1 MYPAYKHQ
9 LQDQRSMK
17 VFKKNELNVDPDL
30 VNKFTR
36 NQAWNETLNCPYYGL
51 MSLRKTQEKPINSL
65 SKEENILVP
74 FTMGNKKDRMN
85 IRKVKSA
92 IKHRNQLREMDSKI
106 YNLIELCHK
115 SSKIEWK
122 KIYDDNQEFRNTQ
135 KKKMGDTEHLSYDDL
150 VDLVRI

>member
-1 MYPAYKHQ
+1 
-9 LQDQRSMK
+9 
-17 VFKKNELNVDPDL
+17 
-30 VNKFTR
+30 
-36 NQAWNETLNCPYYGL
+36 
-51 MSLRKTQEKPINSL
+51 
-65 SKEENILVP
+65 
-74 FTMGNKKDRMN
+74 MN

-92 IKHRNQLREMDSKI
+92 IKHRNQLREMDHKI

-115 SSKIEWK
+115 SSKIEWR